1 MKKELSAK
9 TPAQQFGLRR
19 WVSFEVFISVLNS
32 IGTAWIFVLLI
43 IINIDIGGRAIFNQ
57 PLQGANEIVSMTI
70 VACVFLQLAHTLKV
84 GRLTRSDILM
94 SLVDVR
100 FPRTA
105 HLVEAVYNLIGAVL
119 MAILLWASLPLFTK
133 AWQIDEF
140 VGSQGGFMAPLWPI
154 KLIILIGVLNAA
166 IQFLILCFA
175 SFKKMLTFNDLR
187 KNS

>member
-1 MKKELSAK
+1 MTKELSAN
-9 TPAQQFGLRR
+9 PPEQQCGLRR
-19 WVSFEVFISVLNS
+19 WVSFEAFISVLNS
-32 IGTAWIFVLLI
+32 IGTAWIFVLLV
-43 IINIDIGGRAIFNQ
+43 IINIDIVGRALFNQ

-84 GRLTRSDILM
+84 GRLTRSDIL
-94 SLVDVR
+94 LNWVNVK
-100 FPRTA
+100 FPKTA
-105 HLVEAVYNLIGAVL
+105 HLLEGVYNFIGAVL
-119 MAILLWASLPLFTK
+119 MAILLKASLPLFTK

-154 KLIILIGVLNAA
+154 KLIILIGVLNAT

-175 SFKKMLTFNDLR
+175 SFKKMLTSNDFR